1 MMKLTRNLITIGVAL
16 VWSLLQ
22 SPDSKAQ
29 SGMEWSEFAPKL
41 APYFDEELVADVER
55 MMPKGAKYRVWGW
68 DVGDF
73 TGDGYNDL
81 AISVNILGTRKKEC
95 LVHLFADIDGFLV
108 NVADFPVTYVDLPLE
123 VGVVIKD
130 VTCYVVQKH
139 KAEHWVMRGY
149 RYWQGSVILVDE
161 FVSNTIE
168 KFDHEG
174 YRNYHSLRTRERYMT
189 SDGRP
194 AFVTEYCTI
203 PVYERGRQV
212 SAGIETEVRTGAI
225 ADVREGAYWW
235 SGPEDA
241 SFSSR
246 MVYDDQYLYLHLA
259 VRDSHVVTGW
269 CDTCPADRIEAWF
282 DIATPKE
289 VGGSR
294 YITSLKG
301 SKISVRTESDTGLY
315 AFAVKIGDFMDIRPT
330 VKVRTTD
337 ELDAAQDAALEQ
349 VRVITSQ
356 RSDGYQVKIRIPF
369 DVLGFNQP
377 PLEEEEIVEMGCTIL
392 VYDVDNEFR
401 PEETTILATS
411 AISPLDPSTYGAIR
425 FLPDNRQYGETTNI
439 FAEAVFSALREL
451 GF

>member
-1 MMKLTRNLITIGVAL
+1 MSLRPALAIIALTF
-16 VWSLLQ
+16 LLTL
-22 SPDSKAQ
+22 SASAQ
-29 SGMEWSEFAPKL
+29 SGMTWEELTPKL

-55 MMPKGAKYRVWGW
+55 MMPKGAKYRIWGW

-108 NVADFPVTYVDLPLE
+108 NVADFPVPYVDLPLE

-139 KAEHWVMRGY
+139 RAEHWIMRGY

-161 FVSNTIE
+161 FVSNTVE

-174 YRNYHSLRTRERYMT
+174 YRNYQTLRTRERYIT
-189 SDGRP
+189 QDGRP
-194 AFVTEYCTI
+194 AFVTEYATI

-212 SAGIETEVRTGAI
+212 FAGIVPDVRAGAI
-225 ADVREGAYWW
+225 NDVREGSFWW
-235 SGPEDA
+235 KGASDA
-241 SFSSR
+241 SFNAR
-246 MVYDDQYLYLHLA
+246 MVYDDQYLYLHVA
-259 VRDSHVVTGW
+259 VKDSDVVTGW
-269 CDTCPADRIEAWF
+269 CDTCPADRMEVWF
-282 DIATPKE
+282 DVATPKE

-301 SKISVRTESDTGLY
+301 SKLAVRSESDTGLY

-337 ELDAAQDAALEQ
+337 ELDPVQDAALEQ
-349 VRVITSQ
+349 IRVITAP
-356 RSDGYQVKIRIPF
+356 RVDGYHVKVRVPF
-369 DVLGFNQP
+369 EVLGFSQP
-377 PLEEEEIVEMGCTIL
+377 PVEDDELVEMGATIM
-392 VYDVDNEFR
+392 VFDVDNEFR
-401 PEETTILATS
+401 PEETTVIATS

-425 FLPDNRQYGETTNI
+425 FIPEGRLYGETSNI
-439 FAEAVFSALREL
+439 FADAVFGVLREL